1 MNQSGLSETY
11 YSACERMHT
20 YVTAF
25 YDEFMHTEDGEP
37 ISNPEEIAKA
47 IFTLRQ
53 SMNLEIDLV
62 RELAKEYNE
71 ANSAQQKYLRG
82 L

>member
-1 MNQSGLSETY
+1 
-11 YSACERMHT
+11 MHS
-20 YVTAF
+20 YVSAF

-37 ISNPEEIAKA
+37 ISNPEQIAKA

-53 SMNLEIDLV
+53 SMNIEIDLV

-71 ANSAQQKYLRG
+71 AV
-82 L
+82 

>member
-1 MNQSGLSETY
+1 
-11 YSACERMHT
+11 MHS
-20 YVTAF
+20 YVSAF
-25 YDEFMHTEDGEP
+25 YDEFMHTEEGEP

-53 SMNLEIDLV
+53 SMNIEIDLV

-71 ANSAQQKYLRG
+71 AV
-82 L
+82 

>member
-1 MNQSGLSETY
+1 
-11 YSACERMHT
+11 MHT

-71 ANSAQQKYLRG
+71 QV
-82 L
+82 

>member
-1 MNQSGLSETY
+1 MNHTGLSETY
-11 YSACERMHT
+11 YNACERMHS
-20 YVTAF
+20 YVSAF
-25 YDEFMHTEDGEP
+25 YDEFIHTEDGEP

-53 SMNLEIDLV
+53 SMNIEIDVV

-71 ANSAQQKYLRG
+71 AV
-82 L
+82 

>member
-1 MNQSGLSETY
+1 
-11 YSACERMHT
+11 MHT

-25 YDEFMHTEDGEP
+25 YDEFMHTENGEP
-37 ISNPEEIAKA
+37 ISNSEEIAKA

-71 ANSAQQKYLRG
+71 QV
-82 L
+82 

>member
-25 YDEFMHTEDGEP
+25 YDEFMHTEDGKP
-37 ISNPEEIAKA
+37 ISDPEEIAKA
-47 IFTLRQ
+47 IFSLRQ

-71 ANSAQQKYLRG
+71 QV
-82 L
+82 